1 MELRLETLSEYVNR
15 VMEEKNIKALDVEA
29 RSIEAG
35 NKITDTYVTNIM
47 RGTSSNLTI
56 EKLLALAEGLGV
68 DKVELFKVAAG
79 IEEKDETWT
88 LPSLIRAIQKL
99 FNLRPG
105 EIKAIKKILKIK

>member
-1 MELRLETLSEYVNR
+1 
-15 VMEEKNIKALDVEA
+15 VEV
-29 RSIEAG
+29 G
-35 NKITDTYVTNIM
+35 NKITDTYVTNIV

-79 IEEKDETWT
+79 IEEQDETWT
-88 LPSLIRAIQKL
+88 LPTLLRAIQKL
-99 FNLRPG
+99 FNLKPS